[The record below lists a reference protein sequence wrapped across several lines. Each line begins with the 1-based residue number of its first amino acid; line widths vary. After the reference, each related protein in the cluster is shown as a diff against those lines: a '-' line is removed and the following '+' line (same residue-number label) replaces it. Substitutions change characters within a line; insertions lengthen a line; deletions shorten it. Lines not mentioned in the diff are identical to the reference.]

1 MIQKKNQNIQMIINK
16 YNYYFFCVYFII
28 IIYYKMNR
36 EVLYYI
42 LLVGLSSMGII
53 TNSVS
58 FNPIRFHCSNYVLN
72 TYLYF
77 LLSWG
82 IVLATVASLYINQV
96 ALSSLFAS
104 QSTIILA
111 VFSILLLIGLLFTPA
126 SNFFTKHALYLILM
140 VLFGVFL
147 YPFYYKHK
155 TMFNHI
161 SATTL
166 IIFIGLTLLSFLKP
180 DLIKDSWGYYLFIAL
195 VGILIAR
202 IVEVGIAYLK
212 PEWYD
217 PKFNKNISYVS
228 ILVFIL
234 YTLYDTKQILVNSK
248 NCVNPDYIN
257 ESLGIFLD
265 SINLLQNIDNVMN

>member
-1 MIQKKNQNIQMIINK
+1 
-16 YNYYFFCVYFII
+16 
-28 IIYYKMNR
+28 MNR

-58 FNPIRFHCSNYVLN
+58 FNPIRFHCSNYILN

-82 IVLATVASLYINQV
+82 IVLATVASLYVNKV
-96 ALSSLFAS
+96 VLSNLFAS
-104 QSTIILA
+104 QKTIILA
-111 VFSILLLIGLLFTPA
+111 IFTILLLVGLLLTPPTY
-126 SNFFTKHALYLILM
+126 FFTKHLLYLVFM
-140 VLFGVFL
+140 VLLGIIF

-195 VGILIAR
+195 IGILIAR
-202 IVEVGIAYLK
+202 LVEVGIAHFK

-217 PKFNKNISYVS
+217 PKFNKKISYVS

-265 SINLLQNIDNVMN
+265 SVNLLQNIDNVMN